1 MGLSF
6 EKFLLTTAHFFFN
19 FILNAFHVEFSQAPE
34 SRSATSLPLAGPE
47 LIFLILP
54 ILLHLT
60 LSLVIRA
67 AETSPALVLLIGQD
81 SLHSEVFI
89 VVLFLKLLLLA
100 SSVVEVVLLIMST
113 FDSRCGRLVLLDV
126 LYV

>member
-19 FILNAFHVEFSQAPE
+19 FVFNAFHVEFSQAPE
-34 SRSATSLPLAGPE
+34 SRSASLPLAGPE
-47 LIFLILP
+47 LILLILP

-67 AETSPALVLLIGQD
+67 TETPPTLVLLISQD

-113 FDSRCGRLVLLDV
+113 FDSRCGRFVLLDV